1 MYKDLFLGIRQYDC
15 NLTQD
20 TFKRLIDIAYNSQF
34 DNEYPGYQ
42 TSFFDL
48 DDISLDLLKNTFIEC
63 CRDYYKITR
72 KDIVRLWYYQDWKY
86 NPHDDGCYWHDHSYN
101 FYGLSGILYLSLPDD
116 STTTGFSLSA
126 DKSVT
131 GSYSGFDDMLSLPP
145 IIQKWFI
152 FPSTIPH
159 LPGKCMSEKRRIC
172 VGADYWYA

>member
-20 TFKRLIDIAYNSQF
+20 TFKRLVDIAYNSQF

-72 KDIVRLWYYQDWKY
+72 KDIISLQSKHGITKPAWLMKNTAYRVGRA
-86 NPHDDGCYWHDHSYN
+86 SYT
-101 FYGLSGILYLSLPDD
+101 LPTLGQVAD
-116 STTTGFSLSA
+116 S
-126 DKSVT
+126 KS
-131 GSYSGFDDMLSLPP
+131 D
-145 IIQKWFI
+145 
-152 FPSTIPH
+152 
-159 LPGKCMSEKRRIC
+159 SE
-172 VGADYWYA
+172 